1 MNEEHRI
8 VYEIPDDNTLL
19 IHSLKGHYTNLNI

>member
-1 MNEEHRI
+1 M